1 MKVIFKKLKKVSK
14 VKKVTFFL
22 TLLLYLTCFIYFT
35 LGILQLKRI
44 ETIGRII
51 IIVFFGIWFLIYLFG
66 GLLTLFSKKTKLFIF
81 ITFISLICSPVF
93 FISSHIINKSLKIA
107 SLMNRDE
114 IEYVSN
120 LIALKETNFSS
131 GSIIGMIETEDDIAG
146 YELAQKLIEDKKLSN
161 KIVSYEDYTT
171 MLSDLYKGKIDACFV
186 SGDFAITFRNE
197 TFDDN
202 EENTTPIEE
211 RVKILYEYKEVRK
224 NQDVETLSSSKTK
237 KLTEPFT
244 LLVMG
249 VDSTDDGLKANQAF
263 NGDTLI
269 MITFNPDTLSA
280 TMFSIPRDL
289 YVPIACNRNRYNK
302 INSSAAYGS
311 TCVIN
316 TVQQLTGI
324 DIDFYVKVNFKGVVD
339 LVDALGGVTVD
350 VEEPDFA
357 KNQGYT
363 CVDKKGNVLF
373 CEQNSNREFGKNMIY
388 LNPGVQVLN
397 GEEALAYA
405 RNRHQYALSDI
416 TRNQHQQDIILA
428 MAQQLKTINSYSEF
442 ENILNTVA
450 KNIETNLTTDQIL
463 SFYEVGKNIILTS
476 NGGDSTSLSIQKTYL
491 SYYGLTV
498 WNGYNASALGY
509 YDQSLKAITKLM
521 KVNLGLEKE
530 EDIKTFSIS
539 FNEEY
544 TTPLVGQGLYGGTK
558 LETLPNFYGS
568 TKEYA
573 DNWCLNHGKT
583 CRFKAVNSSEEYGK
597 IIEQSVHEYSLLST
611 VGEITFS
618 YSNAATRNPSNNNG
632 DKDDDNEEKKDNENK
647 NDDKNTDK
655 NKDDENKLD
664 EGIIIPKPD
673 DDPEVEIIE

>member
-1 MKVIFKKLKKVSK
+1 MKIIFKKLKKVSK
-14 VKKVTFFL
+14 VKKITYIF
-22 TLLLYLTCFIYFT
+22 TLLAYLACFIYFV

-44 ETIGRII
+44 ETVARII
-51 IIVFFGIWFLIYLFG
+51 IIIFFSIWFLIYLLG
-66 GLLTLFSKKTKLFIF
+66 GLLTLLSKKTKLFIF

-93 FISSHIINKSLKIA
+93 YISSHVIHKSLNIA
-107 SLMNRDE
+107 SFMNRDE

-131 GSIIGMIETEDDIAG
+131 GSIIGMIEAEDDIAG
-146 YELAQKLIEDKKLSN
+146 HQLGIKLIEEKKLSN
-161 KIVSYEDYTT
+161 KIVSYSDYIA
-171 MLSDLYKGKIDACFV
+171 MISDLYKGKIDACIV

-197 TFDDN
+197 SFEESNKDN
-202 EENTTPIEE
+202 PIPIEE
-211 RVKILYEYKEVRK
+211 RVKVLYEYKELRK
-224 NQDVETLSSSKTK
+224 NQDVETLAASKTK

-249 VDSTDDGLKANQAF
+249 VDSSTDGLKANQAF

-269 MITFNPDTLSA
+269 MITFNPNTLSA

-316 TVQQLTGI
+316 TIQQLTDI
-324 DIDFYVKVNFKGVVD
+324 DIDFYAKVNFKGVVD
-339 LVDALGGVTVD
+339 LVNALGGVTVN
-350 VEEPDFA
+350 VEEPDYV
-357 KNQGYT
+357 KNHGYICT
-363 CVDKKGNVLF
+363 DKKGNALF

-388 LNPGVQVLN
+388 LTPGVQVLN

-416 TRNQHQQDIILA
+416 ARNQHQQDIILA

-450 KNIETNLTTDQIL
+450 KNIETNLTTEQIL
-463 SFYEVGKNIILTS
+463 SFYDVGKSIILKS
-476 NGGDSTSLSIQKTYL
+476 GDEESTSLSIKKTYL
-491 SYYGLTV
+491 SYYGLKV
-498 WNGYNASALGY
+498 WNGYMQDSLGY
-509 YDQSLKAITKLM
+509 YQESLNAITKLM
-521 KVNLGLEKE
+521 KVNLGIEKE

-544 TTPLVGQGLYGGTK
+544 TTPLVGQGLYGGSK

-573 DNWCLNHGKT
+573 DNWCLNNGKT
-583 CRFKAVNSSEEYGK
+583 CNFKAINSSEEYGL
-597 IIEQSVHEYSLLST
+597 ILEQSIHENTLLNN
-611 VGEITFS
+611 VNEITFS
-618 YSNAATRNPSNNNG
+618 YSNAATKPPVNN
-632 DKDDDNEEKKDNENK
+632 KDDDEENNDNNG
-647 NDDKNTDK
+647 NTEEQK
-655 NKDDENKLD
+655 PNVDED
-664 EGIIIPKPD
+664 IIVPKPPENED
-673 DDPEVEIIE
+673 IEVEFIE

>member
-14 VKKVTFFL
+14 VKKVAYFF
-22 TLLLYLTCFIYFT
+22 TLLLYLICFIYFV

-44 ETIGRII
+44 ETVGRII
-51 IIVFFGIWFLIYLFG
+51 IIIFFSIWFLIYLFG
-66 GLLTLFSKKTKLFIF
+66 GLISLLSKKTKLFVF
-81 ITFISLICSPVF
+81 ITFISILCSPVF
-93 FISSHIINKSLKIA
+93 FISSHVIHKSLNIA

-131 GSIIGMIETEDDIAG
+131 GSIIGMIEIEDDIAG
-146 YELAQKLIEDKKLSN
+146 NQLAKKLINEKKLNN
-161 KIVSYEDYTT
+161 KIISYNDYST

-197 TFDDN
+197 SFD
-202 EENTTPIEE
+202 ENQENQIPIEE
-211 RVKILYEYKEVRK
+211 RVKVLYEYKEVRK
-224 NQDVETLSSSKTK
+224 NQDVETLANSKTK

-269 MITFNPDTLSA
+269 MITFNPNTLSA
-280 TMFSIPRDL
+280 TMFSLPRDL

-339 LVDALGGVTVD
+339 LVDALGGITIN
-350 VEEPDFA
+350 VEEPDYV
-357 KNQGYT
+357 KNHGYICT
-363 CVDKKGNVLF
+363 DKKGNALF

-388 LNPGVQVLN
+388 LYPGEQVLN

-405 RNRHQYALSDI
+405 RNRHQYAQSDI

-428 MAQQLKTINSYSEF
+428 MAQQLKTVNSYSEF
-442 ENILNTVA
+442 EQILNTIA
-450 KNIETNLTTDQIL
+450 KNIETNLTTEQIL
-463 SFYEVGKNIILTS
+463 SFYDVGKSIILTS
-476 NGGDSTSLSIQKTYL
+476 GDEESTSLSIQKTYL
-491 SYYGLTV
+491 NYYGLTV

-509 YDQSLKAITKLM
+509 YQESLNAITKLM
-521 KVNLGLEKE
+521 KVNLGLEEK

-539 FNEEY
+539 FNEDY

-583 CRFKAVNSSEEYGK
+583 CNFKSANSSEAYGT
-597 IIEQSVHEYSLLST
+597 IINQDVHENSLLNT

-618 YSNAATRNPSNNNG
+618 YSNAATKPPEKNDDNDDEDEEENNNDKDKDKDKENNNG
-632 DKDDDNEEKKDNENK
+632 N
-647 NDDKNTDK
+647 
-655 NKDDENKLD
+655 LD
-664 EGIIIPKPD
+664 EEIIVPKPPKD
-673 DDPEVEIIE
+673 EDVEVETAN